1 MLSKAHHIS
10 ERGKWYSATRS
21 GRCRIVITY
30 SNSLLVVDWS
40 SLSSFPAGVLLLLIV
55 GSVSVDGGVSDG

>member
-10 ERGKWYSATRS
+10 ERGKMATRS

-30 SNSLLVVDWS
+30 SNSLLVADWS

-55 GSVSVDGGVSDG
+55 GSVSVNGGVSDG